1 MAYGNIDRDEIIF
14 KILKYY
20 YIDSLSQVEIASKLN
35 ITRVP
40 VSRLLSKAKKDG
52 LIEHRIKYPKD
63 FIFNRNEELEEKVK
77 KKYNLKECVIICSR
91 DNRTEII
98 VELSNQLEKLF
109 MEIAHE
115 HTFIGVGWGVTLDRI
130 VEHID
135 IHDKKDVKVVPLIGG
150 YGKLFDNRHSNNI
163 ARVLAEKFNGIS
175 YTVNI
180 PALLDSKEI
189 KESIQ
194 KDSATKD
201 MYGLIRR
208 VEAALLCISDLG
220 KESTLYKSGQLK
232 EEDLYYL
239 EGLGVIGDINFIFID
254 KEGNFVP
261 NEISERQTNFFPI
274 EQMKSVDNVI
284 GMAVGK
290 RKAGILKAVLKGGLI
305 NTLLCDEHAVGMFI

>member
-1 MAYGNIDRDEIIF
+1 MAYGNTDRDNIIF

-20 YIDSLSQVEIASKLN
+20 YIDDLSQVEIASKLN
-35 ITRVP
+35 MTRVS

-52 LIEHRIKYPKD
+52 LIEHRIKYPKN
-63 FIFNRNEELEEKVK
+63 FIFDRNEELEEKLK
-77 KKYNLKECVIICSR
+77 KKYNLKECVIMCSR

-98 VELSNQLEKLF
+98 IELSNQLEKLF
-109 MEIAHE
+109 TSIAHE

-130 VEHID
+130 VEYIN
-135 IHDKKDVKVVPLIGG
+135 IHDKKDIKVVPLIGG

-194 KDSATKD
+194 KDSATKE
-201 MYGLIRR
+201 MYGLTKR
-208 VEAALLCISDLG
+208 VGIALLCMSDLS

-261 NEISERQTNFFPI
+261 NEISERQTIFFPI

-290 RKAGILKAVLKGGLI
+290 RKAEILKAVLKGGLVNI
-305 NTLLCDEHAVGMFI
+305 LLCDEDAANMSI